1 MIVMVIRGF
10 QMIAAD
16 AFKAFKEVE
25 DDPEKLAAVGKR
37 WVSSALHSVGTA
49 TLDHS
54 ERIREFC
61 N

>member
-1 MIVMVIRGF
+1 MVIRGF

-25 DDPEKLAAVGKR
+25 NDPEKLAAVGKR
-37 WVSSALHSVGTA
+37 WVSALHSVGTA
-49 TLDHS
+49 TSDHS
-54 ERIREFC
+54 ERIRKFC